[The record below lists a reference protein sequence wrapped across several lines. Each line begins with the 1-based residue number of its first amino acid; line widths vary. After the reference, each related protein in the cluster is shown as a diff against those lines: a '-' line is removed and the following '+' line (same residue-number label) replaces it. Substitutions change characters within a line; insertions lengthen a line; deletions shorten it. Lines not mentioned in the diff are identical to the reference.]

1 MYIVISLYY
10 IRTVNIYLLI
20 YKMNIFFAYLGESEK
35 LAQGIFH
42 NYPEICDRKLDNVSV
57 SLEWFQFYD
66 LITSLVTHKQVWS
79 LMPYTNYGF
88 IAWHLHLARTQKVK
102 LSYPTIINEVSII

>member
-1 MYIVISLYY
+1 MIDI
-10 IRTVNIYLLI
+10 NKIY
-20 YKMNIFFAYLGESEK
+20 IFFTYIGESEK

-42 NYPEICDRKLDNVSV
+42 NYPEVCDKKLGNIST

-66 LITSLVTHKQVWS
+66 LITSLVIRKQIWS

-88 IAWHLHLARTQKVK
+88 IAWHLNLARPQKVK
-102 LSYPTIINEVSII
+102 LSFPTIINEVSIIWLRENFYSKIYSS

>member
-1 MYIVISLYY
+1 MYINLFKI
-10 IRTVNIYLLI
+10 
-20 YKMNIFFAYLGESEK
+20 NIFITYLGELEK

-42 NYPEICDRKLDNVSV
+42 NYPEICDKKLDNVSA

-66 LITSLVTHKQVWS
+66 LITSLIAHKQVWS

-88 IAWHLHLARTQKVK
+88 IAWHLHLARTQKMK